1 VADQPQGE
9 PASRSFVAFW
19 LKDGRV
25 VTGMNA
31 NIWKVNDAIATLV
44 GSRQRVAIERLVDPA
59 VALDDLDALLAP
71 AEMAV
76 E

>member
-1 VADQPQGE
+1 
-9 PASRSFVAFW
+9 
-19 LKDGRV
+19 
-25 VTGMNA
+25 MNA